1 MLQWKG
7 GFPGMFL
14 SREKECE
21 LVNIMCKCRCKSSCR
36 NEENRIWNNRS
47 LLTSQFGALV
57 GHFSCFNVHSLISCW
72 KRDSPEFSLGLER
85 KPVHEYLLCQCK
97 TFVKNEENGLWIFNR
112 NLLLR
117 KIDVL
122 WQKFKRVSFNFH
134 SFISVKR
141 GSLDIFQE
149 REYLMQD
156 VSAKALV
163 GRRKSAMNI
172 QNNKAK
178 LGYLKWVSFELIN
191 EFL

>member
-1 MLQWKG
+1 MSQWKG
-7 GFPGMFL
+7 GFL
-14 SREKECE
+14 SRKKERE

-47 LLTSQFGALV
+47 LLTSQIGALWERCGSV
-57 GHFSCFNVHSLISCW
+57 SSTLTNFSCFNVHSLISCW
-72 KRDSPEFSLGLER
+72 RGYSPEFSLALER
-85 KPVHEYLLCQCK
+85 KPVHEYFLCRCK

-122 WQKFKRVSFNFH
+122 WQKLKRVSFNFH

-149 REYLMQD
+149 R
-156 VSAKALV
+156 
-163 GRRKSAMNI
+163 
-172 QNNKAK
+172 
-178 LGYLKWVSFELIN
+178 
-191 EFL
+191 